1 MTNNLNHNF
10 AGLFNPQSFLTAVMQ
25 TTARKNGWPLDKT
38 VIATDVTRFSPEQVD
53 GPPKDGVYIHG
64 LFLEGARWDDKL
76 GALDDSRPKQ
86 LSCKMPVRSC
96 MSTNWRAQ
104 HRDILSSEAQV
115 T

>member
-1 MTNNLNHNF
+1 MTNNYSHDS

-25 TTARKNGWPLDKT
+25 TTARRNGWPLDKT
-38 VIATDVTRFSPEQVD
+38 VIATDVTRLLPEQVD

-86 LSCKMPVRSC
+86 LSCKMPVRSRI
-96 MSTNWRAQ
+96 STTCHAQ
-104 HRDILSSEAQV
+104 Y
-115 T
+115 